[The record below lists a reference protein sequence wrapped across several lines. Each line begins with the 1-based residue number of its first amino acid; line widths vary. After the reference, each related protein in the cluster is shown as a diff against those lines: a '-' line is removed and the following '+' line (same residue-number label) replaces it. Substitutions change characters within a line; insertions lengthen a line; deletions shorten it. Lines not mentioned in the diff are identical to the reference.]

1 MQPSPHKRCW
11 DATARKGGPKTESRG
26 ECVAYDPI
34 DVHVGSRIR
43 LQRSCLG
50 ISQTALASTLGIT
63 FQQVQKYE
71 RGLNRVSASKLQVI
85 AKTLGVPV
93 SYFFGDGTA
102 LHTPS
107 VPSSVGIDPFQVD
120 AEMVKLVRY
129 FSKIAN
135 PKVRQAII
143 VMIES
148 IAQEQ

>member
-1 MQPSPHKRCW
+1 
-11 DATARKGGPKTESRG
+11 
-26 ECVAYDPI
+26 VAYDPI
-34 DVHVGSRIR
+34 DVQVGSRIR
-43 LQRSCLG
+43 LQRNCLG

-93 SYFFGDGTA
+93 SYFFEDGPN

-148 IAQEQ
+148 IAPE